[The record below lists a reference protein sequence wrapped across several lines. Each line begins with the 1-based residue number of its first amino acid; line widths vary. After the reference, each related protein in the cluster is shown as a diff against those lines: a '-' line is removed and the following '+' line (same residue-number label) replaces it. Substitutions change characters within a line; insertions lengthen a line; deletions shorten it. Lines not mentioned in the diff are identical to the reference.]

1 MKRRFES
8 LKRVLGYLGAIHF
21 FLGFVFIVP
30 VFCVILFPSVPMKT
44 AQVFS
49 FVIPAVF
56 TLALGLALRRAFGT
70 LPPASAKEA
79 VLVCVLGWLGVSA
92 VGAIPFVLQ
101 GTAFSHDI
109 SYLDAYFE
117 TMSGF
122 TTTGITMFSGLDEM
136 APSLLLWRSFI
147 QWLGGLGILA
157 FFLVFM
163 FSGSSSHRIFSAES
177 HKVLARRP
185 VPGLFGTLK
194 ILWVIYCIFTAG
206 CVLMLLV
213 GGMSFF
219 DAVCHSFTA
228 LSTGGYSTHDAS
240 VGFFNSA
247 FIDYTLVVFMLVG
260 GINFLVH
267 FRLLRGDF
275 RALYDSFEI
284 KLLWVILATATAIVL
299 FEHCRANPNDSIA
312 SGFRHSLFQVVSI
325 LTTTGFG
332 TKDIAGS
339 YFGSA
344 ARLVFLALMVVGG
357 CVGSTGGGVKMMRA
371 GVLLKM
377 LKRQI
382 MRIIYPARVRIPLTL
397 DGAAIEQEELQR
409 ISALF
414 FAWILLLLVGGL
426 ITALF
431 SSLGPIESASGM
443 FSALG
448 NIGPCYI
455 SASDMAA
462 LHPAIKITYILGMLA
477 GRLEIL
483 PILLLFSRKAWS

>member
-1 MKRRFES
+1 VKRRFES

-21 FLGFVFIVP
+21 FLGFVFVVP
-30 VFCVILFPSVPMKT
+30 VFCVILFPSVSHKT

-56 TLALGLALRRAFGT
+56 TLALGVALRRAFGT
-70 LPPASAKEA
+70 LAPASAKEA

-101 GTAFSHDI
+101 GTVFGPNT

-163 FSGSSSHRIFSAES
+163 FSGSSAHRIFSAES

-194 ILWVIYCIFTAG
+194 ILWVIYCIFTAA
-206 CVLMLLV
+206 CVIMLLI

-240 VGFFNSA
+240 VGFYNSA

-284 KLLWVILATATAIVL
+284 KLLWIILGSATAIVMV
-299 FEHCRANPNDSIA
+299 EHFRSSPDDSIA
-312 SGFRHSLFQVVSI
+312 SGFRYSVFQTTSI

-332 TKDIAGS
+332 TKDIAGP
-339 YFGSA
+339 YFGAA

-357 CVGSTGGGVKMMRA
+357 CVGSTGGGVKVMRV

-377 LKRQI
+377 LRRQI

-397 DGAAIEQEELQR
+397 DGAKVDQEEVHR

-414 FAWILLLLVGGL
+414 FAWILLLLVGAL
-426 ITALF
+426 ITAFF
-431 SSLGPIESASGM
+431 SNLGPVESASGM

-455 SASDMAA
+455 SAADMAA
-462 LHPAIKITYILGMLA
+462 LHPAVKITYILGMLA

>member
-1 MKRRFES
+1 VKRRFES
-8 LKRVLGYLGAIHF
+8 LRRVLGYLGAIHF
-21 FLGFVFIVP
+21 FLGFVFVIP
-30 VFCVILFPSVPMKT
+30 VFCVILFPSIPMKT

-56 TLALGLALRRAFGT
+56 TLALGLALRRAFGAS
-70 LPPASAKEA
+70 PPASAREA

-101 GTAFSHDI
+101 GTAFSLDI
-109 SYLDAYFE
+109 GYLDAYFE

-122 TTTGITMFSGLDEM
+122 TTTGITMFSGLDDM

-157 FFLVFM
+157 FFLVFV
-163 FSGSSSHRIFSAES
+163 FSGSTAHRIFTAES
-177 HKVLARRP
+177 HKVLSRRP

-194 ILWVIYCIFTAG
+194 ILWVIYCIFTGA
-206 CVLMLLV
+206 CVLMLLA
-213 GGMSFF
+213 GGMSLF

-240 VGFFNSA
+240 VAFYDSA

-267 FRLLRGDF
+267 FRLLRGDL

-284 KLLWVILATATAIVL
+284 KLLWVILGGATAIIL
-299 FEHCRANPNDSIA
+299 FEHVRANPDDSIA
-312 SGFRHSLFQVVSI
+312 SGFRYSIFQTTSI

-344 ARLVFLALMVVGG
+344 ARLIFLSLMVVGG
-357 CVGSTGGGVKMMRA
+357 CIGSTGGGVKVLRV

-377 LKRQI
+377 LRRQVLKI
-382 MRIIYPARVRIPLTL
+382 VYPGRVIVPLTL
-397 DGAAIEQEELQR
+397 DGTSVDHEELR
-409 ISALF
+409 RVSALF
-414 FAWILLLLVGGL
+414 FAWILLLFAGGL

-431 SSLGPIESASGM
+431 SNLGPVESLSGM

-455 SASDMAA
+455 SAADMAV
-462 LHPAIKITYILGMLA
+462 LNPAVKITYILGMLA

-483 PILLLFSRKAWS
+483 PVLLLFSRKAWS